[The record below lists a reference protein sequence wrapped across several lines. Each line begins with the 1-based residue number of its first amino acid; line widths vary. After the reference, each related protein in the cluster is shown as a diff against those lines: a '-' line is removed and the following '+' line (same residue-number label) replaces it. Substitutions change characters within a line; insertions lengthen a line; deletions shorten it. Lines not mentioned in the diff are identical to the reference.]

1 MKFRLS
7 FNFNQI
13 ERAPL
18 RFEGTAPAGCF
29 DISDDDLVRFGD
41 VRYELLVSQIS
52 GGAMLTGWISART
65 TRRCVR
71 CLRGFDFDIQV
82 RDLDHFYEKEKDREF
97 DLIPDLREDILLA
110 SPSNL
115 ACAEGCKGLCPL
127 CGADLNDGD
136 CGCRRDDLPAGGAW
150 DGLDGLRVEIG
161 PAKKNKGV
169 SHGESKKKKI

>member
-18 RFEGTAPAGCF
+18 GLEGTAPADCF
-29 DISDDDLVRFGD
+29 DISDDELVSFGD
-41 VRYELLVSQIS
+41 VRYELLVSPIS

-71 CLRGFDFDIQV
+71 CLRSFDFEIPV
-82 RDLDHFYEKEKDREF
+82 RDLSHFYKKEDDREF

-115 ACAEGCKGLCPL
+115 ACAEGCRGLCPS

-136 CGCRRDDLPAGGAW
+136 CGCRGDDPPASGAW
-150 DGLDGLRVEIG
+150 DGLDGLKVELG
-161 PAKKNKGV
+161 PAKKTKGA
-169 SHGESKKKKI
+169 SHGKSKKKKV